1 MSCGRCSSGRDLPW
15 TARSASRP
23 SRAAMHLNHGQKQD
37 LQISLTIADRAMRLL
52 EALLVIAEAEGA
64 PAPEKPD
71 ESAERLRALSREF
84 REAVAGLVDD
94 LGLVRE
100 DRDFRPLLVG
110 QIQRARDCVDGS
122 LVSGLAGYGPLDP
135 EAEAYLRPRVAEL
148 LLLTREMLRVVGGVR
163 PRSV

>member
-1 MSCGRCSSGRDLPW
+1 MY
-15 TARSASRP
+15 
-23 SRAAMHLNHGQKQD
+23 LNRGQKRD

-52 EALLVIAEAEGA
+52 EALLAIAEAEGA
-64 PAPEKPD
+64 PTPGRPD
-71 ESAERLRALSREF
+71 EAADRLLALSREF
-84 REAVAGLVDD
+84 REAVTRLVDD

-110 QIQRARDCVDGS
+110 QIQRARDSVDGN
-122 LVSGLAGYGPLDP
+122 LVTGLAGYGPLDP